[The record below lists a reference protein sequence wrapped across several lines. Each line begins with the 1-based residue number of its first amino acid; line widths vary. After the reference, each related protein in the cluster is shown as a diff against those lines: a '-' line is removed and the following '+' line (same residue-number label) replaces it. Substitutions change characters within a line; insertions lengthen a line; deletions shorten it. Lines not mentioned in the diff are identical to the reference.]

1 MRRLPVLVGIVAVL
15 SLAGTQSGTA
25 TVVHL
30 PVTFWNNVATQAVT
44 IGRAG
49 PPGLLDLAIVH
60 LAVHDAVQAIE
71 GRYEPYL
78 FEDASAAGSTQAA
91 VAAAAYGVLAGI
103 YPTQRPGPMG
113 LDQIYADYVALH
125 GLGVDPGLDVGADA
139 AAVLLAEYRPLLP
152 LAPYSGVNEIGEWR
166 STPPA
171 NLAMQFEFLAYTEP
185 FTLLRPSQFRPEPP
199 PPLTSG
205 RYLRDY
211 NEVKGKGAAVGS
223 TRTITETDLAHFWSE
238 NFVAQWNRTLR
249 TIADMAVPDTG
260 DSARLFALANTAAA
274 DAAIT
279 SWESKIHFNFWRP
292 ITAIREGD
300 NDGNN
305 KTVGDP
311 AWSSLVAT
319 PPYPDYT
326 SGANNLTG
334 AFTTILRL
342 FFDTDE
348 FGFSITSN
356 APLAVQK
363 TRAYSRFS
371 EVADEV
377 VDARIFLG
385 IHFRFADDAARD
397 QGSHVAHWVFQKFLK
412 PTPGGK

>member
-171 NLAMQFEFLAYTEP
+171 NLAMQFEFLA
-185 FTLLRPSQFRPEPP
+185 
-199 PPLTSG
+199 
-205 RYLRDY
+205 
-211 NEVKGKGAAVGS
+211 
-223 TRTITETDLAHFWSE
+223 
-238 NFVAQWNRTLR
+238 
-249 TIADMAVPDTG
+249 
-260 DSARLFALANTAAA
+260 
-274 DAAIT
+274 
-279 SWESKIHFNFWRP
+279 
-292 ITAIREGD
+292 
-300 NDGNN
+300 
-305 KTVGDP
+305 
-311 AWSSLVAT
+311 
-319 PPYPDYT
+319 
-326 SGANNLTG
+326 
-334 AFTTILRL
+334 
-342 FFDTDE
+342 
-348 FGFSITSN
+348 
-356 APLAVQK
+356 
-363 TRAYSRFS
+363 
-371 EVADEV
+371 
-377 VDARIFLG
+377 
-385 IHFRFADDAARD
+385 
-397 QGSHVAHWVFQKFLK
+397 
-412 PTPGGK
+412 